1 MGTNIVKFRKI
12 YYICGIKPYSHLMD
26 NNQDT
31 KKATNTTSDG
41 ASVPPQR
48 PRRKPLRLPFDN
60 RKEDIGT
67 WAYNHRVGLCITL
80 IIYLT
85 IGIGFFASKIVVGRK
100 MSQQGM
106 YIDLQDIEMLE
117 RERDRLAEEVRRANQ
132 NIDWSKISNTSSNEN
147 ALNENLTD
155 DRGTNTSALNE
166 DAEAVEAR
174 MRANREA
181 YEKGLRDAKRAGE
194 RDNGDDNNADKGNKN
209 SDKKVKGSVT
219 VSFSFKDPVRYSRHL
234 VKPAYRCEG
243 GGEVVV
249 IVGLDRSGK
258 VIYAF
263 VESGGDE
270 CMRQTAVAA
279 AKGSRFDHNNSAPAK
294 QEGTITYIFIPQ

>member
-1 MGTNIVKFRKI
+1 ME
-12 YYICGIKPYSHLMD
+12 

-31 KKATNTTSDG
+31 KKAQNTTSEDG
-41 ASVPPQR
+41 YKPPQR
-48 PRRKPLRLPFDN
+48 PRRRPLRLPFDN
-60 RKEDIGT
+60 RKQDVGT
-67 WAYNHRVGLCITL
+67 WAYNHRVGLCITI
-80 IIYLT
+80 IIYLV

-106 YIDLQDIEMLE
+106 FIDLQDIEMLE

-132 NIDWSKISNTSSNEN
+132 KIDWSKISNTSSNEN

-166 DAEAVEAR
+166 DTEAVEAR

-181 YEKGLRDAKRAGE
+181 YEKGLKDAKRAGE
-194 RDNGDDNNADKGNKN
+194 RDKSDDKSEDKGNKN
-209 SDKKVKGSVT
+209 NDKKAKGSVT

-249 IVGLDRSGK
+249 IVGLDRTGK